1 MLKMS
6 LFVRSSCYAPAV
18 KRPSIAIVGAGRLGT
33 ALASRLAS
41 AGYSISEIIYRD
53 NRRSLAAARQLAGK
67 LGTRAWTISTAPLP
81 VDLVW
86 FCVPDAEVSKA
97 ATRLSNYDWEGKI
110 AFHPSGVLTSDAL
123 EVLRE
128 KGAAVAS
135 VHPLMTF
142 VSGALP
148 DLQGVTFALE
158 GDARAIAVARK
169 IIGDLGGNAL
179 RLRKPDKVAY
189 HAFATLICPLLVALL
204 ATAEE
209 TAALAGISRTEA
221 RRRML
226 PIIRQTLANYT
237 KLGPAGSFSGPIV
250 RGDVATIRQH
260 LKALAK
266 APAVTNAYV
275 ALAKAALAYLPS
287 QSKREIRDLLRTV
300 SPERILRNVQHT
312 NPASKRS
319 TLRS

>member
-1 MLKMS
+1 MS

-53 NRRSLAAARQLAGK
+53 NRRSLASMRGLARQ
-67 LGTRAWTISTAPLP
+67 LGTRASTINAALLRA
-81 VDLVW
+81 DLVW
-86 FCVPDAEVSKA
+86 VCVPDAEVSRAADQLSRKA
-97 ATRLSNYDWEGKI
+97 WEEKI
-110 AFHPSGVLTSDAL
+110 AFHSSGVLTSDAL

-142 VSGALP
+142 VSGAMP
-148 DLQGVTFALE
+148 DLQGVTFAVE
-158 GDARAIAVARK
+158 GDAQAIPVARK
-169 IIGDLGGNAL
+169 IVGHLGGDAV
-179 RLRKPDKVAY
+179 RLRKQDKVVY
-189 HAFATLICPLLVALL
+189 HAFATMICPLLVALL

-209 TAALAGISRTEA
+209 TAALAGIARTQA
-221 RRRML
+221 RRRIV

-300 SPERILRNVQHT
+300 SPERILRNVKHT

-319 TLRS
+319 TPRS